1 MLALQ
6 TLIHLKG
13 QSQMKLCHSQS
24 SPFVRNV
31 KLAAHVLGF
40 AEELELVETNTMD
53 ATDPIR
59 SVNPLGKIP
68 ALEDGETILYDSR
81 VIVEYLDAKAG
92 GDKLIPAAGAAR
104 FETLTRAALM
114 AGIMDAAILVVY
126 EGRMRPEDKYVE
138 SFVTYQREK
147 IQRGLEV
154 IAASSPQY
162 RNGAMPDAGEI
173 ALACVLDYLDFRQ
186 QLNWRDHAANLEGW
200 LADFAAAVP
209 GYKET
214 LPPAV

>member
-1 MLALQ
+1 
-6 TLIHLKG
+6 
-13 QSQMKLCHSQS
+13 MKLCHSQS
-24 SPFVRNV
+24 SPFVRKV

-40 AEELELVETNTMD
+40 AGELELVETNTMD
-53 ATDPIR
+53 ANDPIR

-68 ALEDGETILYDSR
+68 ALEDGGTILYDSR

-114 AGIMDAAILVVY
+114 DGIMDAAILVVY
-126 EGRMRPEDKYVE
+126 ETRMRPEDKYVE

-186 QLNWRDHAANLEGW
+186 QLNWRDHAANLQDW
-200 LADFAAAVP
+200 LADFAAVVP

-214 LPPAV
+214 LPPAA

>member
-1 MLALQ
+1 MLVSL
-6 TLIHLKG
+6 TPIHLKG

-24 SPFVRNV
+24 SPFVRKV

-40 AEELELVETNTMD
+40 AGELEFVETNTMD
-53 ATDPIR
+53 ANDPIR

-68 ALEDGETILYDSR
+68 ALEDGDTILFDSR
-81 VIVEYLDAKAG
+81 VIVEYLDSKAG
-92 GDKLIPAAGAAR
+92 GGKLIPAAGAAR

-114 AGIMDAAILVVY
+114 DGIMDAAILVVY
-126 EGRMRPEDKYVE
+126 EGRMRPDDKYVE

-154 IAASSPQY
+154 IAASSTQY

-186 QLNWRDHAANLEGW
+186 QLNWRDHAVNLQEW
-200 LADFAAAVP
+200 LADFSAAVP

-214 LPPAV
+214 LPPAA

>member
-1 MLALQ
+1 MLVSQ
-6 TLIHLKG
+6 TLIDLKG
-13 QSQMKLCHSQS
+13 QTQMKLCHSQS
-24 SPFVRNV
+24 SPFVRKV
-31 KLAAHVLGF
+31 KLAAHVLGL
-40 AEELELVETNTMD
+40 AGELKLVETNTID
-53 ATDPIR
+53 ANDPIR

-68 ALEDGETILYDSR
+68 ALQDGGTILYDSR

-92 GDKLIPAAGAAR
+92 GGKLIPAAGAAR
-104 FETLTRAALM
+104 FETLTWAALM
-114 AGIMDAAILVVY
+114 DGIMDAAILIVY

-162 RNGAMPDAGEI
+162 RNGAMPNASEI

-186 QLNWRDHAANLEGW
+186 PLNWRDHAANLQDW
-200 LADFAAAVP
+200 LTDFAAAVP

-214 LPPAV
+214 LPPAA

>member
-1 MLALQ
+1 
-6 TLIHLKG
+6 
-13 QSQMKLCHSQS
+13 MKLCHSQS
-24 SPFVRNV
+24 SPFVRKV

-40 AEELELVETNTMD
+40 AGELELVETNTMD
-53 ATDPIR
+53 ANDPIR

-68 ALEDGETILYDSR
+68 ALEDGGTILYDSR

-92 GDKLIPAAGAAR
+92 GDKLIPAVGAAR

-114 AGIMDAAILVVY
+114 DGIMDAAILVVY

-154 IAASSPQY
+154 IAASLPQY

-186 QLNWRDHAANLEGW
+186 QLNWRDHAANLQDW

-214 LPPAV
+214 LPPAA

>member
-1 MLALQ
+1 MLALD
-6 TLIHLKG
+6 TLIYLRG

-24 SPFVRNV
+24 SPFVRKV
-31 KLAAHVLGF
+31 KLAAHALGL
-40 AEELELVETNTMD
+40 ADELELVETNTMD
-53 ATDPIR
+53 ANDPIR
-59 SVNPLGKIP
+59 LVNPLGKIP
-68 ALEDGETILYDSR
+68 ALEDGRTILYDSR

-114 AGIMDAAILVVY
+114 DGIMDAAILVVY

-154 IAASSPQY
+154 IAASSPKY

-186 QLNWRDHAANLEGW
+186 QLNWRDHASNLQDW
-200 LADFAAAVP
+200 LADFAAAAP
-209 GYKET
+209 GYEAT
-214 LPPAV
+214 LPPTA

>member
-1 MLALQ
+1 MLVSQ
-6 TLIHLKG
+6 TLIDLKG
-13 QSQMKLCHSQS
+13 QTQMKLCHSQS
-24 SPFVRNV
+24 SPFVRKV
-31 KLAAHVLGF
+31 KLAAHVLGL
-40 AEELELVETNTMD
+40 AGELELVETNTID
-53 ATDPIR
+53 ANDPIR

-68 ALEDGETILYDSR
+68 ALQDGGTILYDSR

-92 GDKLIPAAGAAR
+92 GGKLIPAAGAAR
-104 FETLTRAALM
+104 FETLTWAALM
-114 AGIMDAAILVVY
+114 DGIMDAAILIVY

-162 RNGAMPDAGEI
+162 RNGAMPNASEI

-186 QLNWRDHAANLEGW
+186 QLNWRDHAPNLKDW
-200 LADFAAAVP
+200 LNDFAAAVP
-209 GYKET
+209 GYTET
-214 LPPAV
+214 LPPAA